1 MRKRYVLD
9 IIDRFSKKY
18 HLKVFYDWE
27 DLGSNRGETDGKY
40 IFFGPYSNNEYL
52 LISFFHE
59 FAHCV
64 LRHKVPGIV
73 KGKHWNNTTTMQF
86 EIQITMAGLNFAQK
100 HGIVFSDKAVKWLLQ
115 QNLSYK
121 ETTND

>member
-9 IIDRFSKKY
+9 IINRFSKKY
-18 HLKVFYDWE
+18 HLKVFYDWG
-27 DLGSNRGETDGKY
+27 DLGSNRGTTDGEY
-40 IFFGPYSNNEYL
+40 IFFAPYTNNEYL

-64 LRHKVPGIV
+64 LGHKVPGKV
-73 KGKHWNNTTTMQF
+73 KNMHWNNTTTMQF

-100 HGIVFSDKAVKWLLQ
+100 HGIVFSDKAVKWLLK

-121 ETTND
+121 DYE

>member
-18 HLKVFYDWE
+18 HLKVFYNWG
-27 DLGSNRGETDGKY
+27 DLGSNRGTTDGEY
-40 IFFGPYSNNEYL
+40 IFFAPYTNNEYL

-64 LRHKVPGIV
+64 LSHKVPGKV
-73 KGKHWNNTTTMQF
+73 KDMHWNNTTTMQF

-100 HGIVFSDKAVKWLLQ
+100 HGIVFSDKAVKWLLK

-121 ETTND
+121 DYQ

>member
-18 HLKVFYDWE
+18 HLKVHYDWG
-27 DLGSNRGETDGKY
+27 DLGTNRGATDGEY
-40 IFFGPYSNNEYL
+40 IFFAPYTNNEYL

-59 FAHCV
+59 FAHCA
-64 LRHKVPGIV
+64 LGHKVPGKV
-73 KGKHWNNTTTMQF
+73 KDKHWNNTTTMQF

-100 HGIVFSDKAVKWLLQ
+100 HGIVFSDKAVKWLLK

-121 ETTND
+121 DYK

>member
-18 HLKVFYDWE
+18 HLKVFYDWG
-27 DLGSNRGETDGKY
+27 DLGSNRGTTDGEY
-40 IFFGPYSNNEYL
+40 IFFAPYTNNEYL

-64 LRHKVPGIV
+64 LNHKVPGKV
-73 KGKHWNNTTTMQF
+73 KDKHWNNTTTMQF

-100 HGIVFSDKAVKWLLQ
+100 HGIVFSDKAVKWLLK

-121 ETTND
+121 DYK